1 MKPSNIFFSSDG
13 TVKIGDFGLVTG
25 VHGGP
30 ECPSTS
36 SFISSDGDN
45 TEGSFANRQKDFR
58 SVKSNGVRMFDTE
71 YEEMS
76 ELVSSIGTNSFT
88 SPRSDCRKASQ
99 QHTDQ
104 VKPNRKFETKAV
116 LRQVV
121 FFTCGY
127 CIQSHFQT
135 NFFGWLKPTYCFANA
150 RSKRTLKKRVATSLC
165 RCLKIF
171 CSYSLYPF
179 SKCVYL

>member
-30 ECPSTS
+30 DCPSTQ
-36 SFISSDGDN
+36 SFVSGDGDN
-45 TEGSFANRQKDFR
+45 KEGSFANRQKDFR
-58 SVKSNGVRMFDTE
+58 STKSNGVFDTE

-76 ELVSSIGTNSFT
+76 ELVDSMGTNSFT

-104 VKPNRKFETKAV
+104 VRFKRNSET
-116 LRQVV
+116 QM
-121 FFTCGY
+121 
-127 CIQSHFQT
+127 
-135 NFFGWLKPTYCFANA
+135 
-150 RSKRTLKKRVATSLC
+150 LKKSWGFLC
-165 RCLKIF
+165 
-171 CSYSLYPF
+171 P
-179 SKCVYL
+179 V